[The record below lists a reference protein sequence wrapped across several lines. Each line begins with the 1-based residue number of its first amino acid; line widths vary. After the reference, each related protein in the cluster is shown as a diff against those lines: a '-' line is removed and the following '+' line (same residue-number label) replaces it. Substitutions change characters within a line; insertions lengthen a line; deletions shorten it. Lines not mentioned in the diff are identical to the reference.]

1 MAARVFGPLI
11 TQPAAGRHSATL
23 IMLHGLGDTGNGWA
37 PVGPQLNLPH
47 IKMVFPTAPTRP
59 ISINMGM
66 SMPGWFDLKSLDSDD
81 LQAAM
86 GGKALDPEGIAES
99 IKYVDDLIAAEVAA
113 GTPTDRIVLGGF
125 SQGGH
130 IALKAFLRHEPALAG
145 CAALSTWLEPSKM
158 PYSKEAL
165 RRPIFLAHGSAD
177 PLLPPILAQ
186 TSYKTLN
193 DAGASSVDFRIYPG
207 MQHSSCPEEM
217 SDFAAFL
224 KRVVP
229 DAPPSLSD
237 LQGFSV
243 KQLKQLLSSQGISIK
258 GMFEKQELLEAAS
271 RLAK

>member
-23 IMLHGLGDTGNGWA
+23 IMLHGLGDT
-37 PVGPQLNLPH
+37 
-47 IKMVFPTAPTRP
+47 
-59 ISINMGM
+59 
-66 SMPGWFDLKSLDSDD
+66 GWFDLKSLDSDD

-158 PYSKEAL
+158 PVGREYSKEAL

-243 KQLKQLLSSQGISIK
+243 KQLKQLLSSQGISTK